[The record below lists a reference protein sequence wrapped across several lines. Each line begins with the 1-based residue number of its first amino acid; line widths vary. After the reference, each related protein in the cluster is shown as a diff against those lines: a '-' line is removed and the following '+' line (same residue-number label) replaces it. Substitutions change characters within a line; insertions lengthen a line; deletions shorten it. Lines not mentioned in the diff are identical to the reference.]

1 MWGATH
7 SRGLNRSVEETRR
20 RLLGEQTA
28 IGSLDVQL
36 DLARL
41 ALPRVNVRATPPHD
55 QALIN
60 NTYNSLVLRF
70 SVFVQKHQML
80 S

>member
-7 SRGLNRSVEETRR
+7 SRGLNKSVEETRG

-41 ALPRVNVRATPPHD
+41 APPRVNVRATPPHD
-55 QALIN
+55 QAPIN
-60 NTYNSLVLRF
+60 NTCNSGVEIF
-70 SVFVQKHQML
+70 SVHSKTPDA
-80 S
+80 